1 MQNLEKK
8 DTIPRIKKTKSE
20 IKKELEDSVEN
31 VKKNKNR
38 DIEQRKRMPQ
48 TLFKNLEKSSGI
60 RKVTQYCQL
69 TTKVKYFRSS
79 SQKNNLLTI

>member
-8 DTIPRIKKTKSE
+8 DTIPRIKNTKSE

-31 VKKNKNR
+31 GKKNKNR

-60 RKVTQYCQL
+60 RKVT
-69 TTKVKYFRSS
+69 
-79 SQKNNLLTI
+79 